1 MKPTLRLA
9 ALSSALMIPA
19 AADTVTVRNTEELRS
34 ALPGL
39 KSGTVLKIA
48 SGDYPGGHWVSN
60 VSNLTVEALDP
71 AQPPHFKGGEQAWHF
86 SRCPQLTLRHLRI
99 SGQTGNGLNLD
110 DGGKAGPPVTGV
122 TLESLQ
128 VGDIGPQGN
137 HDAIKISGLD
147 NVTVKDCGISGWGGE
162 GIDFVGCHQS
172 RVTGC
177 EFSGKPGFSAGAGI
191 QMKGGS
197 SGIVVEKCRFNNA
210 GGRPLNLGGSTGAP
224 FYRPMGARYEAR
236 DLTVR
241 GCVIEGGD
249 TAAAF
254 VGVDGAEF
262 SNNTILYPRKWVFRI
277 LQETTAEGFP
287 PCRNVVIKNNRIVLR
302 RSEVRTDINIG
313 SGTAP
318 ESFRFEGNHWFAED
332 EPARSRPVLPS
343 AETGGRYGADP
354 RAGAAPAGSPDGAP
368 LKNP

>member
-9 ALSSALMIPA
+9 AVSCALVMPS
-19 AADTVTVRNTEELRS
+19 AADTVTVRNTEELQS
-34 ALPGL
+34 ALPAL
-39 KSGTVLKIA
+39 RSGTVLKIA
-48 SGDYPGGHWVSN
+48 PGDYPGGHWISN

-71 AQPPHFKGGEQAWHF
+71 AQPPHFKGGGHAWHF

-122 TLESLQ
+122 TLEGLQ
-128 VGDIGPQGN
+128 VEDIGPKGN

-147 NVTVKDCGISGWGGE
+147 NVTVKDCRISGWGGE
-162 GIDFVGCHQS
+162 GIDFVGCHES
-172 RVTGC
+172 RVTDC
-177 EFSGKPGFSAGAGI
+177 EFRGKPGFSASAGI

-197 SGIVVEKCRFNNA
+197 SGIVVEKCQFIDA

-224 FYRPMGARYEAR
+224 FYRPLGAKYEAR

-241 GCVIEGGD
+241 DCVIEGSGA
-249 TAAAF
+249 AAAF

-277 LQETTAEGFP
+277 LQETTSEGFP
-287 PCRNVVIKNNRIVLR
+287 PCRNGVIKNNRIILR

-318 ESFRFEGNHWFAED
+318 ESFRFEGNQWFAED
-332 EPARSRPVLPS
+332 QAARSKPVLPS
-343 AETGGRYGADP
+343 PETGGRYGTNP
-354 RAGAAPAGSPDGAP
+354 RAAAAPAGSRTGHP
-368 LKNP
+368 